1 MTLSGAS
8 FPHRTGAV
16 PPKNSIRQQILEVT
30 VAAKNPLPN
39 SVLVDLLFE
48 VSANVE
54 AGEVAKVENL
64 AVKAWTPT
72 NQEIRSIS
80 RVNGEIRVVESL
92 FPACFFYM
100 H

>member
-1 MTLSGAS
+1 
-8 FPHRTGAV
+8 
-16 PPKNSIRQQILEVT
+16 VT